1 VGIAALGHFLRAAL
15 FDIHSFHSDP
25 KPQSMP
31 TTIDLFASA
40 DKDPEQNTADLAHAA
55 QSAANAENPPPPAV
69 PPAPTFPEGFDDSNA
84 LALDAYAERAY
95 LAYAMSVVRGRA
107 LPQVEDGL
115 KPVQRRILY
124 AMNDMRLAANAKHVK
139 SARVVGDVIGKY
151 HPHGDSSIY
160 DALVRVAQEF
170 TLRYPLI
177 DGQGNFGSRDGDG
190 AAAMRYTECR
200 LTPIAELLLAE
211 IDRGT
216 VDFLPNYDGSATEPQ
231 LLPARLPFVLLN
243 GASGIAVGM
252 ATEIPPHNLREVA
265 DAARLLIKKPHATLD
280 EVLEVLPAPDFPGGG
295 QLISPAADI
304 REMYANGRGS
314 VRMRARWHVEELAR
328 GQWRLV
334 IDELPHGVSVSQVL
348 SEIESLTNPQPRA
361 GKKDV
366 SQEQKNLKALVL
378 GVLDS
383 VRDESSDKQAVRIM
397 LEPKSARITQE
408 EFMGV
413 LLAHTSLEANVS
425 VNLTMMGLFGENGG
439 RPRQKNL
446 PQILHE
452 WIAYRFAT
460 VERRTRHRLGEV
472 ERRIHILEGR
482 MLVFLHI
489 EEVIRCIREADD
501 PKADLIARFGLTEMQ
516 AEDILE
522 IRLRQLARLEG
533 LRIEKE
539 LNELREEE
547 GQLKTLLESRSEMT
561 RLIQKE
567 ISDDAKRFGDDRR
580 TLIQTEAASNRN
592 REVAAPDE
600 PVTVIISKNGWVR
613 VRQGHDL
620 DPATLAYKAGDAA
633 GWIAP
638 TRTIWPLILIDSN
651 GRSYSLRVADL
662 PGGRGDGTPL
672 NTLIDFQEGGKL
684 AQVISAAPEAQY
696 LVASS
701 GGYGFIASVAD
712 MVSRNKV
719 GKAFLSL
726 EKGERPLPPA
736 KVSQKVGAGDTATK
750 HSTAGP
756 AASLTVAALSESGR
770 LLLFALRE
778 LKEMARGRGLML
790 LDLTKNDTLVGVA
803 VTADAALRIQG
814 IGRGGKAAEVALE
827 PREQA
832 AYTSRRAR
840 RGQEIPAKIKPTGLV
855 AEAT

>member
-1 VGIAALGHFLRAAL
+1 M
-15 FDIHSFHSDP
+15 SNETP
-25 KPQSMP
+25 
-31 TTIDLFASA
+31 DLFEHL
-40 DKDPEQNTADLAHAA
+40 PN
-55 QSAANAENPPPPAV
+55 ENPPLPVASGS
-69 PPAPTFPEGFDDSNA
+69 PPAPPKDGLKAFSDEFDDGNS

-115 KPVQRRILY
+115 KPVQRRILH
-124 AMNDMRLAANAKHVK
+124 AMNEMRLIASAKHVK

-151 HPHGDSSIY
+151 HPHGDTSIY
-160 DALVRVAQEF
+160 DAMVRVAQDF

-200 LTPIAELLLAE
+200 LMPIAELLLAE

-265 DAARLLIKKPHATLD
+265 EAARLLIKKPHATLD
-280 EVLEVLPAPDFPGGG
+280 DVLAVLPGPDFPGGG
-295 QLISPAADI
+295 QLISPVADI
-304 REMYANGRGS
+304 REMYATGRGS

-334 IDELPHGVSVSQVL
+334 IDELPHGISVAQIL
-348 SEIESLTNPQPRA
+348 SEIEGLTNPQPRL
-361 GKKDV
+361 GKKEI

-378 GVLDS
+378 GVLDN
-383 VRDESSDKQAVRIM
+383 VRDESSDQQAVRIM
-397 LEPKSARITQE
+397 LDPKSSRLTQE

-413 LLAHTSLEANVS
+413 LLAHTSLEANVPI
-425 VNLTMMGLFGENGG
+425 NLTMMGLYGENGG
-439 RPRQKNL
+439 RPRQKSL
-446 PQILHE
+446 LQILQE

-460 VERRTRHRLGEV
+460 VERRTRHRLAEV

-482 MLVFLHI
+482 MLVFLRI
-489 EEVIRCIREADD
+489 DEVIRCIREADN
-501 PKADLIARFGLTEMQ
+501 PKADLIAGFDLTETQ

-533 LRIEKE
+533 IRIEKE
-539 LNELREEE
+539 LGELQEEH
-547 GQLKTLLESRSEMT
+547 GQLITLLESRTEMT
-561 RLIQKE
+561 RLILKE
-567 ISDDAKRFGDDRR
+567 INDDAKRFGDDRR
-580 TLIQTEAASNRN
+580 TFIQPEATTNRY

-613 VRQGHDL
+613 VRQGHDI
-620 DPATLAYKAGDAA
+620 DPSTLTYKSGDAA
-633 GWIAP
+633 GWIAAS
-638 TRTIWPLILIDSN
+638 RTVWPLIIIDSK

-662 PGGRGDGTPL
+662 PSGRGDGAPL
-672 NTLIDFQEGGKL
+672 NTLLDFQEGGKL
-684 AQVISAAPEAQY
+684 AQVISAPPEDKY

-701 GGYGFIASVAD
+701 GAYGFIARVAD
-712 MVSRNKV
+712 MISRNKA
-719 GKAFLSL
+719 GKVFLTL
-726 EKGERPLPPA
+726 EKDERPLMP
-736 KVSQKVGAGDTATK
+736 VKVGADDTAD
-750 HSTAGP
+750 TAHQR
-756 AASLTVAALSESGR
+756 VAALSDTSR
-770 LLLFALRE
+770 LLMFALTE

-790 LDLTKNDTLVGVA
+790 ISLTSKENLSAIALVSNHR
-803 VTADAALRIQG
+803 LRIQG
-814 IGRGGKAAEVALE
+814 IGRAGKSVEGVLE
-827 PREQA
+827 PMMQA
-832 AYTSRRAR
+832 PFHGHRAR
-840 RGQEIPAKIKPTGLV
+840 RGQEIPFKMKPVGLSV
-855 AEAT
+855 DA